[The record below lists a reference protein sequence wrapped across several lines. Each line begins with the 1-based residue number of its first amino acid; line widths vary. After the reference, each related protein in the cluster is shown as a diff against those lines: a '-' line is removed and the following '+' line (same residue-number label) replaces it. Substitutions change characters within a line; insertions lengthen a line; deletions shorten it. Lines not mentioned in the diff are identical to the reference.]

1 MDLEF
6 TGKEYWIMFAAFAII
21 VVGVFLDKKINKD

>member
-6 TGKEYWIMFAAFAII
+6 TGRECWIMFAAFAII
-21 VVGVFLDKKINKD
+21 VIGVILDRKINKD